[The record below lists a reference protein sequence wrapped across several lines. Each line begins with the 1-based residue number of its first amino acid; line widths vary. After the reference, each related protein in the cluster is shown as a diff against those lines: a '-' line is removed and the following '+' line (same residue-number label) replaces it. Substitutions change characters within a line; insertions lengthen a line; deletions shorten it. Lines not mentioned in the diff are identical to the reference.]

1 MTDTIRRADDD
12 PADRLR
18 ATDDARD
25 ATHCDR
31 CGAPCSPA
39 FGRCRPCIEK
49 GDDPPMT

>member
-1 MTDTIRRADDD
+1 MTDTIRRADAD

-18 ATDDARD
+18 AADDARD

-49 GDDPPMT
+49 GDAPP